1 MTNINLSD
9 NYQNEYLALRY
20 AVMLH
25 SPDLKLKAE
34 GIRLLLGICKTL
46 QWVR

>member
-9 NYQNEYLALRY
+9 YYQNEYLALRY

-25 SPDLKLKAE
+25 SPDIKLKAE
-34 GIRLLLGICKTL
+34 GIRLLLEICKTL